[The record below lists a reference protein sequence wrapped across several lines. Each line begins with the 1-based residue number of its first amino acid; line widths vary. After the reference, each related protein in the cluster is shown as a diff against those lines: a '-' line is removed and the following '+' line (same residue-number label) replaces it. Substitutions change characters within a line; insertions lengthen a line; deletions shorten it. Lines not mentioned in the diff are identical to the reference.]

1 MDKFIRVEN
10 RVKAMVD
17 ELTGVAGEAQPGR
30 RMVRRIFEGE
40 AYRRIMAGNA
50 PETLSEFAAQLS
62 AWFKDTYPAA
72 PATPAS
78 FVEAAIRDTWH
89 RRHEVIGS
97 EL

>member
-1 MDKFIRVEN
+1 MSCAVIKD
-10 RVKAMVD
+10 
-17 ELTGVAGEAQPGR
+17 LTDAGSTARPGR
-30 RMVRRIFEGE
+30 RMAKRIFEIE
-40 AYRRIMAGNA
+40 AYRRIVAGGA
-50 PETLSEFAAQLS
+50 PETLSELAAQLS

-72 PATPAS
+72 PVVQAS

>member
-1 MDKFIRVEN
+1 MIK
-10 RVKAMVD
+10 
-17 ELTGVAGEAQPGR
+17 ELTNAGSTARPGR
-30 RMVRRIFEGE
+30 RIARRIFEGE
-40 AYRRIMAGNA
+40 AYRRIVAGVA

-72 PATPAS
+72 PAAPTS

-89 RRHEVIGS
+89 RRHELIGS

>member
-1 MDKFIRVEN
+1 MT
-10 RVKAMVD
+10 D
-17 ELTGVAGEAQPGR
+17 ELTGVASGTRPGR
-30 RMVRRIFEGE
+30 RMARRIFEAE

-62 AWFKDTYPAA
+62 AWFKDTYPTA
-72 PATPAS
+72 PAPPTS

>member
-1 MDKFIRVEN
+1 MIDK
-10 RVKAMVD
+10 
-17 ELTGVAGEAQPGR
+17 LTGVASEAKPSR
-30 RMVRRIFEGE
+30 RMARRIFEAE
-40 AYRRIMAGNA
+40 AYRRIVAGKA

-62 AWFKDTYPAA
+62 AGFKDTYPAA
-72 PATPAS
+72 PAPQTS